1 MCSHIATLQIR
12 LLHNVIFKERQK
24 WAAKFVSLI
33 VGFES
38 FWIHSNYGQ
47 VEQLWNN
54 LNFWPFN
61 CERTCSLSTGRLLGL
76 IAAIL
81 LNMESSIEIV
91 RDMLLHCKRDR
102 QHRLERIAT
111 QQGAVI
117 RLHDYLHSQRRQ
129 VNAAAADAE
138 LRNYAIFMPEE

>member
-1 MCSHIATLQIR
+1 MA
-12 LLHNVIFKERQK
+12 E
-24 WAAKFVSLI
+24 
-33 VGFES
+33 
-38 FWIHSNYGQ
+38 

-81 LNMESSIEIV
+81 LNMESSIKVV
-91 RDMLLHCKRDR
+91 RDMPLHCECDR
-102 QHRLERIAT
+102 QHRLECIAM

-117 RLHDYLHSQRRQ
+117 RLCDYLHLQRRRA
-129 VNAAAADAE
+129 NAAAADAE
-138 LRNYAIFMPEE
+138 PWNYAIFTHEE

>member
-1 MCSHIATLQIR
+1 MA
-12 LLHNVIFKERQK
+12 E
-24 WAAKFVSLI
+24 
-33 VGFES
+33 
-38 FWIHSNYGQ
+38 

-61 CERTCSLSTGRLLGL
+61 CEQTRSLSTGRLLGL

-91 RDMLLHCKRDR
+91 HDMPLHCERDQQR
-102 QHRLERIAT
+102 WLEQIAT

-117 RLHDYLHSQRRQ
+117 RLHDYLHSQRRRA
-129 VNAAAADAE
+129 NAAAADAE
-138 LRNYAIFMPEE
+138 PRNYAIFTPEE